1 MEHSLSLHANSWKL
15 QEAYGLSQLGR
26 SVKECSRVCG
36 VSGANFRDRMK
47 YMDIYIYIY
56 ICIVKVKSN
65 VYLLTHGRL

>member
-15 QEAYGLSQLGR
+15 QEAYGLSKLGR
-26 SVKECSRVCG
+26 YIEECSR

-56 ICIVKVKSN
+56 V
-65 VYLLTHGRL
+65 